1 MKYIKN
7 VWGKKIKMDAVDKT
21 YERPREIQRQKN
33 TILTQE
39 NQKEL
44 SGFGGYQTFF
54 EAGIRMNTNTPYR
67 NTT

>member
-1 MKYIKN
+1 
-7 VWGKKIKMDAVDKT
+7 MDAVDTT
-21 YERPREIQRQKN
+21 YKRPHETQRQKN

-39 NQKEL
+39 NQEES

-54 EAGIRMNTNTPYR
+54 EAGIRMNTNTPYQ